1 VAAVAGN
8 RTKQPTNLG
17 PRLTERLRRIAG
29 ARGWPTALLARRV
42 AAVALIA
49 AAAVLA
55 FRPSRSAAEEHT
67 RVLVAAHDL
76 SGGAPLSA
84 GDVHAVSMLSSLAP
98 AGALQHAT
106 AITGHVLIGPARTGE
121 PITDVRVSGPVAD
134 RAVSGIRDAVSVP
147 VRLADPGVAGL
158 LRPGMRVD
166 VIGARPGSAATP
178 AGQDDA
184 APGDSHGA
192 GVLASGA
199 AVVTVARRDK
209 GAGLRGSRGGGPL
222 VLLALPA
229 DAAHAVATASLHEE
243 VTLTLR

>member
-1 VAAVAGN
+1 
-8 RTKQPTNLG
+8 
-17 PRLTERLRRIAG
+17 
-29 ARGWPTALLARRV
+29 
-42 AAVALIA
+42 
-49 AAAVLA
+49 VLA
-55 FRPSRSAAEEHT
+55 FRPSGSAAEEHT

-84 GDVHAVSMLSSLAP
+84 GDVHAVSMLASLAP
-98 AGALQHAT
+98 AGALHHAT
-106 AITGHVLIGPARTGE
+106 AITGHVLIGPARAGE
-121 PITDVRVSGPVAD
+121 PITDVRVSGPAAA
-134 RAVSGIRDAVSVP
+134 RAVSGIHDAVSVP

-184 APGDSHGA
+184 PADTHGI
-192 GVLASGA
+192 GVLARGA
-199 AVVTVARRDK
+199 AVVTVSRRDK
-209 GAGLRGSRGGGPL
+209 GAGLRGGRGGGPL

-229 DAAHAVATASLHEE
+229 DAAHTVATASLHEQ